1 MDWEPLPK
9 RKPRKRA
16 LSSGEGKAQEEE
28 SAADTAVGVEE
39 ETNSS
44 NYENINHQPQAV
56 RAAAII
62 QANIAAR
69 AMVNRSQTT
78 LESQDGCAGEFWECK
93 SYVWIHSLLC
103 DITSHSN
110 TLYVHI

>member
-1 MDWEPLPK
+1 MNWEPLPP

-16 LSSGEGKAQEEE
+16 LSSSEQKAPQDPRDIVQET
-28 SAADTAVGVEE
+28 DNN
-39 ETNSS
+39 ETD
-44 NYENINHQPQAV
+44 NINHQPQAV

-62 QANIAAR
+62 EANIAAR

-93 SYVWIHSLLC
+93 LNLISKH
-103 DITSHSN
+103 N
-110 TLYVHI
+110 TCFQAQI